1 VDSTVTGGEPGAAG
15 DDRDWALLVSG
26 AGMSKVF
33 VLPGR
38 GEVVIGRD
46 AACEVALDHERL
58 SRRHARIAIGER
70 WTLEDLGSRNGTHL
84 RGAKLAAPTE
94 IVPGEPI
101 AIGPFTAVIVSR
113 AVSTARSVVGGSHV
127 AISDP
132 TLAEP
137 TPLLV
142 AVARSPVSIVIGG
155 ETGVGKE
162 VLAQALHRLSNR
174 PGPIL
179 AINCAAIAPALLESE
194 LFGHVR
200 GAFTGAVADKPGLLE
215 AAAGGTVLFDEIGE
229 LPLDLQAKLLRA
241 IETREVVRVGAVR
254 PAAVNVRFLAATH
267 KDLVAASQTGEF
279 RRDLFYRLAGITLTI
294 APLRERPHQI
304 AALASKFAREVG
316 GVSIGAAALARLA
329 THDWPGNVREL
340 RNVIERA
347 ALLAAGGDI
356 GPEHILLDTSGPRTT
371 PAAAPAD
378 DLPAEQ
384 AAERDRIIAALDA
397 CAGNQSNAAKQL
409 GISRA
414 NLVNKLALYR
424 VPRPRDKKR

>member
-1 VDSTVTGGEPGAAG
+1 
-15 DDRDWALLVSG
+15 
-26 AGMSKVF
+26 
-33 VLPGR
+33 
-38 GEVVIGRD
+38 
-46 AACEVALDHERL
+46 
-58 SRRHARIAIGER
+58 
-70 WTLEDLGSRNGTHL
+70 
-84 RGAKLAAPTE
+84 
-94 IVPGEPI
+94 
-101 AIGPFTAVIVSR
+101 VIVSR

-127 AISDP
+127 AITDP
-132 TLAEP
+132 TLTEP
-137 TPLLV
+137 SALLV

-179 AINCAAIAPALLESE
+179 AINCAAIAPTLLESE

-200 GAFTGAVADKPGLLE
+200 GAFTGAVSDKPGLLE

-267 KDLVAASQTGEF
+267 KDLVAASQVGEF

-294 APLRERPHQI
+294 APLRDRPHQI
-304 AALASKFAREVG
+304 AALASRFAREIG
-316 GVSIGAAALARLA
+316 DVSVGAAALSRLGV
-329 THDWPGNVREL
+329 HDWPGNVREL

-347 ALLAAGGDI
+347 ALLAAGEEI
-356 GPEHILLDTSGPRTT
+356 GAEHILLDTTASR
-371 PAAAPAD
+371 PAVSTSD
-378 DLPAEQ
+378 ELTGEQ
-384 AAERDRIIAALDA
+384 FAERDRIISALETS
-397 CAGNQSNAAKQL
+397 AGNQSQAAKQL

-424 VPRPRDKKR
+424 IPRPRDKKK